1 MDLKSYLMQ
10 SWLCV
15 KVNHKCYSEDS
26 WCNGQ
31 SRLQLYL
38 NILGAIMPPK
48 HSCEFPIGY
57 YHKVKIGLTFTKMAA
72 DHTIL

>member
-1 MDLKSYLMQ
+1 
-10 SWLCV
+10 
-15 KVNHKCYSEDS
+15 
-26 WCNGQ
+26 
-31 SRLQLYL
+31 
-38 NILGAIMPPK
+38 MPPK